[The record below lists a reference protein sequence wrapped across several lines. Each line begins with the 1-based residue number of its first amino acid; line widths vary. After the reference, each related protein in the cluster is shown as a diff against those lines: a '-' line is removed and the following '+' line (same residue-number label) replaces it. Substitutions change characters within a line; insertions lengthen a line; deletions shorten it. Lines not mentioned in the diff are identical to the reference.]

1 MAKPAK
7 QNPGKRLYKVAEHI
21 FKRQTVFSDEWR
33 TLGREAELAAAQVAL
48 GITVLGRADHK
59 RLGDY
64 TTAFFGL
71 ANGLERLGKL
81 IVITDHAIENHGKF
95 PTNDYLK
102 HTFRHDLNPLLDAC
116 EAISTKRTSS
126 SPRLKRPNEAVHKG
140 IVQCLNEFAK
150 LTRYYNLD
158 LLTGGQAARV
168 PEPVGAWWKRV
179 GEPILSLHYKRVQRK
194 KDRAEANSLNEL
206 MNGRVLVL
214 AHSETG
220 ESMNDLTALVQR
232 AGATRVVQ
240 KYGRLYV
247 LQIVRW
253 LSYLISDLAHHATYT
268 HRIGHFL
275 GLEEPFVLFLQDD
288 DVYRRRKTW
297 AIYPPFRSG

>member
-1 MAKPAK
+1 MA
-7 QNPGKRLYKVAEHI
+7 QRNPGRRLYKVAEHI
-21 FKRQTVFSDEWR
+21 FKCEKASSDEWR
-33 TLGREAELAAAQVAL
+33 ILGREAELAAAQIAL
-48 GITVLGRADHK
+48 GITALGRADHR

-64 TTAFFGL
+64 ATAFFGL

-81 IVITDHAIENHGKF
+81 IVITDYAIKNHGKF

-102 HTFRHDLNPLLDAC
+102 DRFRHDLNQLLDAC

-126 SPRLKRPNEAVHKG
+126 SPRLKRPNEAVHRG

-158 LLTGGQAARV
+158 FLTGGQAARV

-179 GEPILSLHYKRVQRK
+179 GEPILSLHYKRGQRE
-194 KDRAEANSLNEL
+194 KDRAEANRLNEL
-206 MNGRVLVL
+206 MDGRVSVL

-220 ESMNDLTALVQR
+220 DSMNDITALVQR

-253 LSYLISDLAHHATYT
+253 LSYLISDLAHAAHT

-275 GLEEPFVLFLQDD
+275 GLEEPFGLFLNDD
-288 DVYRRRKTW
+288 DFFRRRKTW
-297 AIYPPFRSG
+297 AIYP